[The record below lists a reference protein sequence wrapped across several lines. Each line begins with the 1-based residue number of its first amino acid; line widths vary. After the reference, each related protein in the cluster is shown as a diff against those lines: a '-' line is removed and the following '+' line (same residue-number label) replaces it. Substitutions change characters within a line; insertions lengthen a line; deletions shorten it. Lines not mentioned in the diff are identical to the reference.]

1 MRSTLYLKFISIYLI
16 FGFLCLFTVATLT
29 HELTI
34 SELEEDTSDTLY
46 KEATLLANDYLTGYF
61 TDDLTLSDIHTQL
74 NGMSTYLHASTWF
87 IDRTGQ
93 VILSAGADEMPVPPS
108 EIPDF
113 DPAENGSSKYL
124 LGTYH
129 DLFDKK
135 VITVIAPVTQGFTT
149 KGYLLLHKPYEDL
162 EQQTSSLLRNVYITI
177 VVIYIL
183 SFCILLAFHFFI
195 YQPLRK
201 ITEAATQYASG
212 NLTYEIPV
220 RTEDEMGYLSA
231 SLNYM
236 AAQLKDMED
245 YQKKFIANVSHDFR
259 SPLTSIKGYVEA
271 IVDGTIPQEL
281 QGKYLNIILF
291 ETERLTLSL
300 IHI

>member
-212 NLTYEIPV
+212 NLTYEIPDRKSV
-220 RTEDEMGYLSA
+220 
-231 SLNYM
+231 
-236 AAQLKDMED
+236 
-245 YQKKFIANVSHDFR
+245 V
-259 SPLTSIKGYVEA
+259 
-271 IVDGTIPQEL
+271 
-281 QGKYLNIILF
+281 
-291 ETERLTLSL
+291 
-300 IHI
+300 

>member
-212 NLTYEIPV
+212 NLMRSRCGQKTRWAICLP
-220 RTEDEMGYLSA
+220 LSTIWQHSSKIWKTIRRSSSPMSPTTSA
-231 SLNYM
+231 LRSHPS
-236 AAQLKDMED
+236 KDMWKRLSME
-245 YQKKFIANVSHDFR
+245 QSHKNFR
-259 SPLTSIKGYVEA
+259 E
-271 IVDGTIPQEL
+271 
-281 QGKYLNIILF
+281 NI
-291 ETERLTLSL
+291 
-300 IHI
+300 

>member
-135 VITVIAPVTQGFTT
+135 VITVIAPVTQGFTK
-149 KGYLLLHKPYEDL
+149 KGYLLLHKPYEGR
-162 EQQTSSLLRNVYITI
+162 EQ
-177 VVIYIL
+177 
-183 SFCILLAFHFFI
+183 
-195 YQPLRK
+195 
-201 ITEAATQYASG
+201 
-212 NLTYEIPV
+212 
-220 RTEDEMGYLSA
+220 
-231 SLNYM
+231 
-236 AAQLKDMED
+236 
-245 YQKKFIANVSHDFR
+245 
-259 SPLTSIKGYVEA
+259 
-271 IVDGTIPQEL
+271 
-281 QGKYLNIILF
+281 
-291 ETERLTLSL
+291 
-300 IHI
+300 